1 MNIFNEPE
9 IQLDEDSTIEVLEEP
24 RQEDKVEK

>member
-9 IQLDEDSTIEVLEEP
+9 IQLDEDSIIEVLEKPE
-24 RQEDKVEK
+24 QEDKAEK